1 MQNHTL
7 LLVLLTNDF
16 PLLNLGKS
24 RFYNLTPSKLVFQFC
39 MNRREL
45 VLRNVLLRPPDD
57 EAFVIRF
64 GRLGNNVEMDMV
76 HKLFLFNQLLRKL
89 GVLMTIY
96 RT

>member
-7 LLVLLTNDF
+7 LLVLLINDS
-16 PLLNLGKS
+16 PLLYLGKS
-24 RFYNLTPSKLVFQFC
+24 RFYNLTPSKLVLQFC

-64 GRLGNNVEMDMV
+64 ERLGNNVEMDMV
-76 HKLFLFNQLLRKL
+76 HKLFLKFNQL
-89 GVLMTIY
+89 
-96 RT
+96 